1 MSAEKS
7 ARHAAPRHAGLESSG
22 ACSGHSL
29 VQDRRP
35 LAAGEADPALDG
47 AANTAKERIVT
58 TSDTAAKDHAR
69 PAHQEPEPRPGPL
82 SGDPATVGVP
92 TFIVGSIALG
102 LTLVGYVPS
111 AAVGAPV
118 AIILAATGIG
128 QLVAAVWAAG
138 IGQSAVASIFG
149 IFTGFWLSY
158 GILVLGLSHDWF
170 NVPSYS
176 ATTTQALFLISWSV
190 IVALL
195 TLATLRLPAAYTL
208 LFALIDAALALV
220 LLATLQGSA
229 ELKAAGGYVVFTF
242 AALGCYLF
250 LHVMSLATG
259 GRGLSLGR
267 PVLGR

>member
-1 MSAEKS
+1 M
-7 ARHAAPRHAGLESSG
+7 
-22 ACSGHSL
+22 
-29 VQDRRP
+29 
-35 LAAGEADPALDG
+35 
-47 AANTAKERIVT
+47 T

-170 NVPSYS
+170 SVPSDS

-229 ELKAAGGYVVFTF
+229 ELKTAGGYVVFTF

-250 LHVMSLATG
+250 LHVMSLSTG
-259 GRGLSLGR
+259 GRGLPLGR

>member
-1 MSAEKS
+1 M
-7 ARHAAPRHAGLESSG
+7 
-22 ACSGHSL
+22 
-29 VQDRRP
+29 
-35 LAAGEADPALDG
+35 
-47 AANTAKERIVT
+47 TA
-58 TSDTAAKDHAR
+58 SDTATTDHAR
-69 PAHQEPEPRPGPL
+69 PAHQKPEQRPGPL

-92 TFIVGSIALG
+92 TFVVGSIALG
-102 LTLVGYVPS
+102 LTLVGYVPP
-111 AAVGAPV
+111 AAVGTPV

-158 GILVLGLSHDWF
+158 GILVLGLTHDWF
-170 NVPSYS
+170 SVPSDS
-176 ATTTQALFLISWSV
+176 ATATQALFLISWLV
-190 IVALL
+190 TVALL
-195 TLATLRLPAAYTL
+195 TLATLRLPVAYTL
-208 LFALIDAALALV
+208 LFALIDAALAIV

-229 ELKAAGGYVVFTF
+229 ELKATGGYVVFTF

-259 GRGLSLGR
+259 GRGLPLGR